1 MSSITLSTAHPLV
14 DRFARA
20 CDLLE
25 ACRNAKL
32 PDDRR
37 KHMAL
42 AKIMRETS
50 AELREIRETQKVAP
64 LSEFI
69 IMAYQHW
76 ELIKQQRAALHKYLK
91 EKRERMEAEREAL
104 LASFAAEDAAAAA

>member
-1 MSSITLSTAHPLV
+1 MSTITLSTAHPLV
-14 DRFARA
+14 ERFARA
-20 CDLLE
+20 FDLLE
-25 ACRNAKL
+25 ACRTAKL

-37 KHMAL
+37 KHMML
-42 AKIMRETS
+42 AKVMRATA
-50 AELREIRETQKVAP
+50 AELREIKETQNVAP
-64 LSEFI
+64 TTEFVF
-69 IMAYQHW
+69 MAYQQW